1 MIIKFDLFLNSW
13 IKERILCSH
22 LQIITLIIMY
32 NMMYI
37 SYIRVST
44 QRQSRSGLGLEAQTE
59 MIKRFIKNDD
69 EIVGSYVEVESGKRK
84 DRPQLKLAIETAQR
98 YGAKLLI
105 AKIDRLARNVSFVSE
120 LMEAGIE
127 FTAVDLPEANRFT
140 IQLMAALAEQE
151 ARMISERTKAA
162 LAQARKR
169 GVKLGKP
176 ENLSV
181 SAKMKGREAMQSNAF
196 NDRHNQRAG
205 HITVLLRKENKS
217 FAKIA
222 KFLNEQGYKTRR
234 NKEFASSQV
243 QSLFHR
249 YKSHFIIN

>member
-1 MIIKFDLFLNSW
+1 ML
-13 IKERILCSH
+13 
-22 LQIITLIIMY
+22 
-32 NMMYI
+32 YI

-162 LAQARKR
+162 LAQAKKR

-176 ENLSV
+176 ENLSG
-181 SAKMKGREAMQSNAF
+181 SAIKKGREAMQSNAF
-196 NDRHNQRAG
+196 NDKHNMRAG
-205 HITVLLRKENKS
+205 HITILMRRENVS
-217 FAKIA
+217 FKRIA
-222 KFLNEQGYKTRR
+222 NYLNENGYKTRR
-234 NKEFASSQV
+234 GYEFASSQV
-243 QSLFHR
+243 QGLYHR
-249 YKSHFIIN
+249 YKNHFIIN